1 MFEWHTTPDYI
12 VNNWTDELFELMV
25 VKMVERKKRET
36 DAMNK
41 ASGKKTYSD
50 GSGLKQMGSMV
61 KVIDN
66 RGN

>member
-1 MFEWHTTPDYI
+1 
-12 VNNWTDELFELMV
+12 MV
-25 VKMVERKKRET
+25 FKMVERKNKET
-36 DAMNK
+36 EAMNK
-41 ASGKKTYSD
+41 ASGKRVTSD